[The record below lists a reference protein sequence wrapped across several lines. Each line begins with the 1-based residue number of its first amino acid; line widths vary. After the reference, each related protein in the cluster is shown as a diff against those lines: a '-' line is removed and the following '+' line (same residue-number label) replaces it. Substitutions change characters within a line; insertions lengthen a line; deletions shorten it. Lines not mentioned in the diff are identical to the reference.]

1 MIFGKTVS
9 ELAVEYAKISS
20 SFKILKNWKMLI
32 PNIFAVSPKT
42 TTTKKIIA
50 PYTTINNF
58 LMELMKKDQ
67 M

>member
-1 MIFGKTVS
+1 
-9 ELAVEYAKISS
+9 
-20 SFKILKNWKMLI
+20 MLI

-58 LMELMKKDQ
+58 PNGINEARPNVETVTQLVQTHQ
-67 M
+67 MVQIS